1 MTVKV
6 KMPNGADEKV
16 NPDAVYTIRDAT
28 DVERNELP
36 EAISCLWGGG
46 FRIYP
51 VESLTN
57 LVEKFAELKLARLT
71 SPGGMAMLINASNVK
86 DCDDSSAV
94 VDHPNTRSVLSFGT
108 GATAPRIRVRE
119 ARSDLIIA
127 WSKLG
132 LNIDLFEQ

>member
-6 KMPNGADEKV
+6 KMPSGADEKV
-16 NPDAVYTIRDAT
+16 SPGAVYTIRDAT
-28 DVERNELP
+28 DIERNELP
-36 EAISCLWGGG
+36 EAISCIWGGG

-51 VESLTN
+51 AESLTA
-57 LVEKFAELKLARLT
+57 LVEKFAALKLARLT

-86 DCDDSSAV
+86 DCDDGSAI

-108 GATAPRIRVRE
+108 GATAPRIRLRE
-119 ARSDLIIA
+119 ARSDLIIV

-132 LNIDLFEQ
+132 LNIGVFE